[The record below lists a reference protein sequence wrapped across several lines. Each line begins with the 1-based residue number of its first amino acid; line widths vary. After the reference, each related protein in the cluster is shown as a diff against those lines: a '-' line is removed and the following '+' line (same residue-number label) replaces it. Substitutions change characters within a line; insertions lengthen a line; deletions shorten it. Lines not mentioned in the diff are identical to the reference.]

1 MTRLTALRFGIF
13 VGIFFFTI
21 PSHSQNTIGLA
32 SDINRPTTLRGK
44 TSSHVA
50 QTVSSNGKP
59 SLAAFKVEK
68 GPTIDGRLDDAVW
81 NQAPIGSPV
90 YEYVPKSEL
99 PMTELTEFRVIY
111 DQDYLYVGVWCYDS
125 DPSKINARIMER
137 DASIFSDDNVQVVID
152 TFHDNRN
159 GYIFMT
165 NPNGAR
171 RDELIS
177 NNVQRNVNWDGVW
190 KVRCRIDQDGWKIEM
205 AIPFKTLSFDP
216 ASSVWGFN
224 LTRSISRK
232 AERGR
237 WSGARPE
244 VRTSNVAEAGDLTGL
259 AGMRQGIGLEV
270 KPYALGRYSRRDA
283 PPDTDRFGEFGGDVR
298 YRITP
303 NLSATISYNTDFAET
318 EVDQRQVNLTR
329 FPLFFP
335 EKRDFFLEDSG
346 IFEFGGLR
354 SGISQGARSVFRTPL
369 IPFFTRK
376 IGLSDKGQIVPIL
389 GAGKVAGRIG
399 EYNIGF
405 QDAVLEDHQDLGIQ
419 NAFSGRVS
427 RNMFEQSTLGVI
439 ATAGD
444 PNSNNE
450 NFLIGPDFQYRTS
463 KFMGN
468 KILEANLF
476 GLSTYTENAEKELAM
491 AYGGNISYPNDLV
504 RAQLEF
510 MGIDE
515 AFNPGLGFVRRKDM
529 LAYGS
534 LWSFEPRPESI
545 EWARQFKFSY
555 QNSLFTNPANK
566 KESMRHEFT
575 PFQVELDSAD
585 EIFLKIGRE
594 FDRPRSAFE
603 IVDGALIP
611 EGAYWW
617 NDFSIGIETASN
629 RLIQGE
635 LEITA
640 GEFYNG
646 DRQQI
651 KTELDLLPWKRLN
664 FQLEYD
670 YNHVDLPVAE
680 FDVYIGAL
688 RMIWNFNPDLIWS
701 HLAQYDNLS
710 DSVGLN
716 SRLRWEY
723 RPGSQIFMVVNQSYL
738 REDNSI
744 RVLDTELNL
753 KVGATIRF

>member
-1 MTRLTALRFGIF
+1 MRRLTASRFGFLAAIY
-13 VGIFFFTI
+13 ILTTLC
-21 PSHSQNTIGLA
+21 HSQNNIGLA
-32 SDINRPTTLRGK
+32 AGIKRPISLRGK
-44 TSSHVA
+44 TSSHLT

-59 SLAAFKVEK
+59 SLAAFRVEK
-68 GPTIDGRLDDAVW
+68 GPTVDGRLDDAVW
-81 NQAPIGSPV
+81 NQAPIGGPL

-111 DQDYLYVGVWCYDS
+111 NKDYLYVGVWCYDS

-190 KVRCRIDQDGWKIEM
+190 TVRCRIDQDGWKIEM

-216 ASSVWGFN
+216 TSSVWGFN

-232 AERGR
+232 SERGR

-244 VRTSNVAEAGDLTGL
+244 VRSSNVAEAGDLIGL
-259 AGMRQGIGLEV
+259 NGMRQGIGLEV
-270 KPYALGRYSRRDA
+270 TPYVLGRYSRMDE
-283 PPDTDRFGEFGGDVR
+283 PSDTDRFGEFGGEVR

-303 NLSATISYNTDFAET
+303 NLSTTISYNTDFAET
-318 EVDQRQVNLTR
+318 EVDQRQINLTR

-346 IFEFGGLR
+346 IFEFGGLG
-354 SGISQGARSVFRTPL
+354 SGISLRPRSVFRSPL
-369 IPFFTRK
+369 IPFFTRR
-376 IGLSDKGQIVPIL
+376 IGRSDKGRIVPIL
-389 GAGKVAGRIG
+389 GAGKVAGRVG
-399 EYNIGF
+399 NYNIGF
-405 QDAVLEDHQDLGIQ
+405 QDAVLDHEDLGIQ

-427 RNMFEQSTLGVI
+427 RNMFEQSTLGMI

-444 PNSNNE
+444 PNSKNE

-468 KILEANLF
+468 QILEASLF
-476 GLSTYTENAEKELAM
+476 TLGTYTENAEEELAM
-491 AYGGNISYPNDLV
+491 AYGGNIAYPNDLV
-504 RAQLEF
+504 RAQIEF

-515 AFNPGLGFVRRKDM
+515 AFNPGLGFVRRKDT

-545 EWARQFKFSY
+545 EWARQFKFTY
-555 QNSLFTNPANK
+555 QNSIFTNPSNK
-566 KESMRHEFT
+566 KESVRHEFT
-575 PFQVELDSAD
+575 PLQLELDSAD
-585 EIFLKIGRE
+585 EIFIKLGRE
-594 FDRPRSAFE
+594 FDRPRGPFE
-603 IVDGALIP
+603 IVDGVFIP

-617 NDFSIGIETASN
+617 TDFGIGIESASN

-635 LEITA
+635 VEFTI
-640 GEFYNG
+640 GEFYTG

-651 KTELDLLPWKRLN
+651 KTELELLPWKRLN
-664 FQLEYD
+664 LLLEYD
-670 YNHVDLPVAE
+670 YNHVDLPLAE
-680 FDVYIGAL
+680 FHVHIAAF
-688 RMIWNFNPDLIWS
+688 RMVWNFTPDLIWS
-701 HLAQYDNLS
+701 HLVQYDNLS

-723 RPGSQIFMVVNQSYL
+723 RSGSQLFLVANQSYL
-738 REDNSI
+738 REDNSV